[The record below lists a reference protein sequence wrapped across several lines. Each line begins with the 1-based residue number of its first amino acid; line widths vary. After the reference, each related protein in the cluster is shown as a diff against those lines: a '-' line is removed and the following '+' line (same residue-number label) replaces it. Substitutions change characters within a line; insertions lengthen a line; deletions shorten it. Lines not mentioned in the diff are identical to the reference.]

1 MKESTGMKVSVDFN
15 CLQENK
21 LSADLYV
28 LLYCKHN
35 GLVVPEYVGKKL
47 FRDEDALKYLQ
58 AKEFIKITVENEF
71 SLRQKAINLF
81 QIDSPTTKWLEFL
94 GEFPLKVPGR
104 NGSARVLKVA
114 NPDSKGNVK
123 IKKKYLAL
131 IKTVSHDR
139 IIKALQAEIDMRK
152 KSNELQYMHG
162 MDTWLNQADY
172 DKYDHLIKEG
182 GINNSSNKYWK

>member
-35 GLVVPEYVGKKL
+35 ELVVPEYVGKIL

-58 AKEFIKITVENEF
+58 RSEFIKITDENEF

-104 NGSARVLKVA
+104 NGSTRPLKVA
-114 NPDSKGNVK
+114 NADSKGNIK
-123 IKKKYLAL
+123 IKKKYLSI
-131 IKTVSHDR
+131 IKTADHDM
-139 IIKALQAEIDMRK
+139 IINVLQAEIEMRK
-152 KSNELQYMHG
+152 KSNELQYMQNI
-162 MDTWLNQADY
+162 DTWLNQANY
-172 DKYDHLIKEG
+172 DKYKYLVKEG
-182 GINNSSNKYWK
+182 GINNSSNEDWN